1 MIRLE
6 NVKIRD
12 DIEDDE
18 VYVLLSKPHS
28 PNKLKIIGEVG
39 VFMIRIMNV

>member
-1 MIRLE
+1 MLQGGGIL
-6 NVKIRD
+6 NN
-12 DIEDDE
+12 IEEDEE

-28 PNKLKIIGEVG
+28 PNKLKFIGEVG